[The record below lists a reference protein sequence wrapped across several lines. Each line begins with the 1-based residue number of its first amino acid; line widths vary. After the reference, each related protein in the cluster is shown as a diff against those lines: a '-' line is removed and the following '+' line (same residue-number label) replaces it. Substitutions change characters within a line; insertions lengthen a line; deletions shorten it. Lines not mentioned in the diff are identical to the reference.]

1 MAEEGFQERTEEA
14 TPRKREEAKKKGQ
27 VAKSRELASVAVLLA
42 GLLTLFWG
50 SGFFYSQ
57 FRDLFVF
64 YFENMG
70 KLSISA
76 ENLNWIVFLGLKQM
90 ALLVGPFF
98 FVLVVVAFFANFL
111 QTGPMF
117 SFEAISFKLS
127 KLNPIAG
134 FGRIFSLVSL
144 VELVKG
150 IIKVLIVGS
159 VAFYTINQE
168 LGSLLPLLSQSPY
181 QILHYMGG
189 VSFNIF
195 WRSCMAM
202 LVLAVL
208 DYLFQRWEFER
219 NLRMTKQEIKEEYK
233 QTEGDPMI
241 KARVRS
247 LQREMARK
255 RMMAEVPKADVVITN
270 PTHFAVALKYEAGK
284 MAAPIVIAKGTDNVA
299 LKIREIAKEAGVPVV
314 ENPPLAQSLYKLVE
328 IGKAIPTELYEA
340 VAEVL
345 AYVYRLKK
353 KR

>member
-1 MAEEGFQERTEEA
+1 MADEGFQERTEEA

-50 SGFFYSQ
+50 SDFFYSQ

-70 KLSISA
+70 KLSVSA
-76 ENLNWIVFLGLKQM
+76 ENLNWFVFLGLKQM

-111 QTGPMF
+111 QTGPIF

-127 KLNPIAG
+127 KLDPIAG
-134 FGRIFSLVSL
+134 FGRIFSLISL

-168 LGSLLPLLSQSPY
+168 FASLLPLLSQSPY

-195 WRSCMAM
+195 WRSCLAM
-202 LVLAVL
+202 LALAVL

-270 PTHFAVALKYEAGK
+270 PTHFAVALKYETGK

>member
-1 MAEEGFQERTEEA
+1 MSEEGFQERTEEA
-14 TPRKREEAKKKGQ
+14 SQRKREEARKKGQ

-50 SGFFYSQ
+50 ADFFYRQ
-57 FRDLFVF
+57 FHDLLVF
-64 YFENMG
+64 YFEN
-70 KLSISA
+70 LAAISISL
-76 ENLNWIVFLGLKQM
+76 ENVDWLVLLSLKQM
-90 ALLVGPFF
+90 AFLVGPFF

-111 QTGPMF
+111 QTGPLF
-117 SFEAISFKLS
+117 SLEAISFKLS
-127 KLNPIAG
+127 KLDPFAG

-150 IIKVLIVGS
+150 IAKVLIVGS

-168 LGSLLPLLSQSPY
+168 IGHLLPLLSQSPH
-181 QILHYMGG
+181 QILSYMGG

-195 WRSCMAM
+195 WRSCLAM
-202 LVLAVL
+202 IVLAVL
-208 DYLFQRWEFER
+208 DYMFQRWEFER
-219 NLRMTKQEIKEEYK
+219 NLRMTKQELKEEYK
-233 QTEGDPMI
+233 QTEGDPMV

-270 PTHFAVALKYEAGK
+270 PTHYAVALKYEAGK
-284 MAAPIVIAKGTDNVA
+284 MSAPMVIAKGTDNVA
-299 LKIREIAKEAGVPVV
+299 LRIREIAKEAMVPVV

-345 AYVYRLKK
+345 AYVYKLKK